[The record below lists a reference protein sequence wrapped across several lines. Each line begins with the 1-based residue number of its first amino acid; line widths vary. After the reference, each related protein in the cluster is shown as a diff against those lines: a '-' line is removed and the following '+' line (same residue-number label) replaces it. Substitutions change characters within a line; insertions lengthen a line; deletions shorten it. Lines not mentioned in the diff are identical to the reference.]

1 MPPPTNPT
9 PKPVTLPA
17 TVYKAPTGV
26 PRPSHGSSSAAPGPS
41 SVTSNQPKIHFEKP
55 IALPGTPYD
64 PPPKKP
70 RARYGAYN
78 NPPRAPRTAHGPS
91 SAALGPPK
99 VPPNKPKVPA
109 GSPMA
114 PQGIRRVPPRV
125 PEFPG
130 LAQNLRDDT
139 VEHLRQRVR
148 RDLGR
153 WIIDKNNAIQ
163 KKVAEIQEVFDE
175 YELLHSAYYE
185 AVRRGLGEDLAED
198 VYEGDLTVE
207 HQLFSL
213 EDVRGWLEQGGS
225 PEAKDKCKDKAVAYW
240 VAQVEAHGGLGSPAL
255 GTPSSTPVP
264 ELPPGTTGGKGG
276 DGEERTNGKETVGGE
291 GRGNDIGLAL

>member
-9 PKPVTLPA
+9 PKLFTLPA

-26 PRPSHGSSSAAPGPS
+26 PRPSHGSSSAAPRPS
-41 SVTSNQPKIHFEKP
+41 SVPHNQPKVHFEKP
-55 IALPGTPYD
+55 IAPPGIPYD

-70 RARYGAYN
+70 NVHSRAYN
-78 NPPRAPRTAHGPS
+78 IPPRAPRTPPGPS
-91 SAALGPPK
+91 SAAPGPPK

-130 LAQNLRDDT
+130 LAQNLREDT

-175 YELLHSAYYE
+175 YELLHSTYYE

-198 VYEGDLTVE
+198 VYEGDLAVE

-225 PEAKDKCKDKAVAYW
+225 PEAKAKDKCKDKAVENW
-240 VAQVEAHGGLGSPAL
+240 VAQVEAHNGVESPAL
-255 GTPSSTPVP
+255 RTPSSTLVAEP
-264 ELPPGTTGGKGG
+264 PPGTTGGSKSDG
-276 DGEERTNGKETVGGE
+276 GEETPNREE
-291 GRGNDIGLAL
+291 RLNDIGLAL